1 MVKMEIMSWGIT
13 SLSFV
18 ILPEILESII
28 DSLNVISNTSKLIIS
43 KYDENV
49 YKTIITIQAS
59 LKHTLRTLK
68 ISPEILYFQ
77 SSKDTQEITKIAFII
92 LLSVTVSLLKN
103 KELQKAKYKV
113 EALTYDK
120 YKKVY
125 TQLFE

>member
-1 MVKMEIMSWGIT
+1 MEIMSWGIT